1 MLPSMAITPPHVHQI
16 NVSDGGVPKL
26 PVPEAYITVQGVA
39 GDRQRSA
46 QYHGGVDRAVCL
58 YSLEVIEALRTEG
71 HAVAPG
77 SCGENLTL
85 AGLDWARL
93 KPGDRLC
100 VGTDVRLEVSSYT
113 VPCEQNAR
121 WFVKRDFIRMS
132 HKKHPGWSRLY
143 TRVLAEGKVRP
154 GDLVTVEEDNGAG
167 P

>member
-1 MLPSMAITPPHVHQI
+1 MAITNPHVHQI

-39 GDRQRSA
+39 GDRQRSV
-46 QYHGGVDRAVCL
+46 QHHGGVDRAVCL
-58 YSLEVIEALRTEG
+58 YALEVIEALRDEG

-93 KPGDRLC
+93 KPGNCLHI
-100 VGTDVRLEVSSYT
+100 GPDVRLEVTSYT
-113 VPCEQNAR
+113 DPCKHNAR
-121 WFVKRDFIRMS
+121 WFVDGDFMRIS
-132 HKKHPGWSRLY
+132 QKKHHGWSRLY
-143 TRVLAEGKVRP
+143 ARVLAEGVVRP
-154 GDLVTVEEDNGAG
+154 GDTVTVEEDNGAG